1 MTFAVEVSGDFCL
14 LCIMGDVVEVGLE
27 PLFQTVFGLSHILF
41 ATTFAGDA
49 IDNIVAIACHV
60 GLGKVLT
67 ARGL

>member
-1 MTFAVEVSGDFCL
+1 MTFAAEVSGDVCL
-14 LCIMGDVVEVGLE
+14 LCIIGDVVEVGFE
-27 PLFQTVFGLSHILF
+27 PLFQTAFGLSHILF

-49 IDNIVAIACHV
+49 IDNIVAIARHV